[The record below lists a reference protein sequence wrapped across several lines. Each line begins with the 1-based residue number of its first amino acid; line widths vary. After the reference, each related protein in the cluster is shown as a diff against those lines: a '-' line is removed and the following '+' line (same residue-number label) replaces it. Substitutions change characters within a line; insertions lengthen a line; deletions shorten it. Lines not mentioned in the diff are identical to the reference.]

1 MYDRNDKAPQDQD
14 AARKSTTEQPDRK
27 NGRPPTDTQ
36 DDGDEQKSVDSTP
49 RGTTEDPDL
58 TL

>member
-1 MYDRNDKAPQDQD
+1 MHDHNDKTPKDD
-14 AARKSTTEQPDRK
+14 NTTRRSNAQQPDQK
-27 NGRPPTDTQ
+27 TGRAPTDTQ
-36 DDGDEQKSVDSTP
+36 DDGDQQKSVDSTP

>member
-1 MYDRNDKAPQDQD
+1 MYDRNDKAPRDQD
-14 AARKSTTEQPDRK
+14 AARTSSTQQPDQK
-27 NGRPPTDTQ
+27 TGRAPTDTP
-36 DDGDEQKSVDSTP
+36 DDRDQQKSVDSTP